1 MYRHTV
7 TTVLIRTTEGEGG
20 GVKSRSCDEHYN
32 RQNRLALLARTTILK
47 KSAPRRRPLHSL
59 YHDCT
64 LDSQLRKTM
73 KMKIVCYYRV
83 STHKQFTSFD
93 VQRETI
99 AQFAGAHSGT
109 IIAEYREVE
118 SGRKRNRPEL
128 LKALEHAKYSGA
140 TLVVAKLDRL
150 ARDVSFM
157 SGLMEAGVDFVICDF
172 PEATP
177 LLIHLLA
184 AIAEYEAKLIRD
196 RTREALRQKK
206 RDGVLLGSHRP
217 EHWKRNEDRRLVGAT
232 KGNLRS
238 ALVRTAKASER
249 LHFFRGKIVELRRAG
264 KTYEQIAAELN
275 SQSFTTPRGKPFTKS
290 TICKILR

>member
-1 MYRHTV
+1 M
-7 TTVLIRTTEGEGG
+7 
-20 GVKSRSCDEHYN
+20 N
-32 RQNRLALLARTTILK
+32 
-47 KSAPRRRPLHSL
+47 
-59 YHDCT
+59 
-64 LDSQLRKTM
+64 
-73 KMKIVCYYRV
+73 MKIVCYYRV
-83 STHKQFTSFD
+83 STHKQITSFD

-99 AQFAGAHSGT
+99 AQFATIHQGT

-118 SGRKRNRPEL
+118 SGRKRNRPQL

-140 TLVVAKLDRL
+140 KLVVAKLDRL

-157 SGLMEAGVDFVICDF
+157 SGLLEANVDFVICDF

-217 EHWKRNEDRRLVGAT
+217 EHWKQREDRRRAGAT
-232 KGNLRS
+232 KGNQRS
-238 ALVRTAKASER
+238 ASVRSAKASER
-249 LHFFRGKIVELRRAG
+249 LQFFRIKAIALRQAG
-264 KTYEQIAAELN
+264 KTYEQIAEILN
-275 SQSFTTPRGKPFTKS
+275 SQAFTTPRGKHFTKS
-290 TICKILR
+290 TICKILQ

>member
-1 MYRHTV
+1 
-7 TTVLIRTTEGEGG
+7 
-20 GVKSRSCDEHYN
+20 
-32 RQNRLALLARTTILK
+32 
-47 KSAPRRRPLHSL
+47 
-59 YHDCT
+59 
-64 LDSQLRKTM
+64 
-73 KMKIVCYYRV
+73 MKIVCYYRV
-83 STHKQFTSFD
+83 STHKQITSFD

-99 AQFAGAHSGT
+99 AQFATIHQGT

-118 SGRKRNRPEL
+118 SGRKRNRPQL

-140 TLVVAKLDRL
+140 KLVVAKLDRL

-157 SGLMEAGVDFVICDF
+157 SGLLDAGVDFAICDF

-217 EHWKRNEDRRLVGAT
+217 EHWKQHEDRRRAGAT
-232 KGNLRS
+232 KGNQRS
-238 ALVRTAKASER
+238 ASVRSAKANER
-249 LHFFRGKIVELRRAG
+249 LQFFRTKAIALRQAG
-264 KTYEQIAAELN
+264 NTYEQIAEALN
-275 SQSFTTPRGKPFTKS
+275 SQAFTTPRGKHFTKS
-290 TICKILR
+290 TICKILQ

>member
-1 MYRHTV
+1 
-7 TTVLIRTTEGEGG
+7 
-20 GVKSRSCDEHYN
+20 
-32 RQNRLALLARTTILK
+32 
-47 KSAPRRRPLHSL
+47 
-59 YHDCT
+59 
-64 LDSQLRKTM
+64 
-73 KMKIVCYYRV
+73 MKIVCYYRV
-83 STHKQFTSFD
+83 STHKQITSFD

-99 AQFAGAHSGT
+99 AQFATVHQGT

-118 SGRKRNRPEL
+118 SGRKRNRPQL

-140 TLVVAKLDRL
+140 KLVVAKLDRL

-157 SGLMEAGVDFVICDF
+157 SSLMDAGVDFVICDF

-217 EHWKRNEDRRLVGAT
+217 EHWKHNEDRRLAGAT
-232 KGNLRS
+232 KGNQRS
-238 ALVRTAKASER
+238 ATVRKAKSHVR
-249 LHFFRGKIVELRRAG
+249 LQFFRSKAAELRQAG
-264 KTYEQIAAELN
+264 KTYEQIADELN
-275 SQSFTTPRGKPFTKS
+275 SQSFTTPRGKHFTKS
-290 TICKILR
+290 TICKILQ